1 MGMEIVVVT
10 RESPGLSAMGVTV
23 RAVIVP
29 TLEVDEPL
37 TKVNGCTGSAGVRF
51 VSVTVLSMLVCI
63 IQASNI
69 LVV

>member
-23 RAVIVP
+23 RTVMVP
-29 TLEVDEPL
+29 TFDVDDPL
-37 TKVNGCTGSAGVRF
+37 TKVKGCVGFAGVRL
-51 VSVTVLSMLVCI
+51 VSVTVESMLVCI
-63 IQASNI
+63 IQASKI